1 MASVSNGYSTTVH
14 PPFNDDSTAIQRQ
27 FNGNSTATQR
37 QFNGYLMKIQRQL
50 IKRLF
55 CVALFFEVTWLLLP
69 LYKCQ
74 ENLKL
79 KVS

>member
-27 FNGNSTATQR
+27 FNG
-37 QFNGYLMKIQRQL
+37 YLMKIQRQL

-55 CVALFFEVTWLLLP
+55 CVVLFFEVTWLLLP

-79 KVS
+79 TVS